1 MNVYPFWCVIAPHF
15 NYLEVPMEILARD
28 SVQFGNGDICT
39 ATHVV
44 GDCLFECR
52 GHKWSFKNPLSAEV
66 IFADIYREDEGLFEE
81 CMDIMH
87 GFVSDQYFEYIRHNG
102 L

>member
-1 MNVYPFWCVIAPHF
+1 MNNSVIATS
-15 NYLEVPMEILARD
+15 
-28 SVQFGNGDICT
+28 SVMLGNGDICT
-39 ATHVV
+39 ATHIV

-52 GHKWSFKNPLSAEV
+52 GHKWSFKQPLSAEV

-87 GFVSDQYFEYIRHNG
+87 GFVSDCYFDYMAYNHI
-102 L
+102 